1 MTQTAS
7 SKDHFFSKST
17 EDEKHSEGEL
27 RKKKWQSAHW
37 LYARSYQ
44 QEIILQIRWNLLMI
58 VGLFKFKSENIFQ
71 FGLLTRSH

>member
-27 RKKKWQSAHW
+27 RKKK
-37 LYARSYQ
+37 
-44 QEIILQIRWNLLMI
+44 
-58 VGLFKFKSENIFQ
+58 
-71 FGLLTRSH
+71 